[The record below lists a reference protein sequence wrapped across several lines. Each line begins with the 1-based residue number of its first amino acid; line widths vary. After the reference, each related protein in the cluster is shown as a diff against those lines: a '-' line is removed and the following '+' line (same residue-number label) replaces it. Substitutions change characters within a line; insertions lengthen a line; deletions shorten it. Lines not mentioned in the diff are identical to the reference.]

1 VDEPLTYLS
10 GDGFGEI
17 MPGMHNAIVGVLE
30 PYMSGMVASTFV
42 SATAISLRKS
52 PDDLCLADYAK
63 LEEGLRDMLTP
74 VASPALVDQTLQQ
87 VRSVLMGAT

>member
-1 VDEPLTYLS
+1 
-10 GDGFGEI
+10 
-17 MPGMHNAIVGVLE
+17 MPGIRDAIVGVLE

-42 SATAISLRKS
+42 SATAISLHKS
-52 PDDLCLADYAK
+52 PDELGLEDYPK

-74 VASPALVDQTLQQ
+74 VASPALVSQTLQQ